1 MESTKVTI
9 TMAQNI
15 EQTNTVSEKLSLKEK
30 IGYALGDVASNFYW
44 RVFDV
49 FLFIFYTD
57 VFGISAAAVGTM
69 MLVTRLID
77 AFSDPLMG
85 ALADRTST
93 RFGKFRPYLL
103 LGIIPIAAAGILTFT
118 VPDLGDDGKIIWAY
132 GTYIFMMLAYTF
144 INVPYGALLG
154 VVTADSQERTT
165 LTSFRFIGAFSGGTL
180 VAYLTPELVTL
191 LGNGDQALGWQ
202 LTMGCYGLISAV
214 LFTLT
219 FFATK
224 ERISPPFNQ
233 QTSIKQDLIDL
244 SNNKPW
250 LILFSLA
257 LIIMFTITLRASTGT
272 FYFKYYVGREDL
284 IGTFTA
290 VYMISLAIGAAST
303 PILSRYFDKRSLLIG
318 LMSLVAVFSAGFYLI
333 PPNNITLM
341 FIMQALIGFCL
352 GPKSP
357 LVFSMYADTADYS
370 QYKNGRR
377 ATAMIFS
384 AAAFSQKLGGAFAG
398 AMIGWLLSSM
408 GYVANQQQSPD
419 SLMGILLLNTLIPA
433 IFALLAVWVV
443 KHYSLNEA
451 KMAEISQ
458 QLYANENASNQNKP
472 KAKTSQPNLH
482 TQTTAQE

>member
-1 MESTKVTI
+1 MESTKVI
-9 TMAQNI
+9 VTMAQ
-15 EQTNTVSEKLSLKEK
+15 EPKMSPATPLSEKLSLKEK
-30 IGYALGDVASNFYW
+30 VGYALGDVASNFYW

-69 MLVTRLID
+69 MLVTRIID
-77 AFSDPLMG
+77 AVSDPLMG
-85 ALADRTST
+85 ALADRTTT

-103 LGIIPIAAAGILTFT
+103 LGILPIAAAGVLTFT
-118 VPDLGDDGKIIWAY
+118 VPDLGDDGKLIWAY

-180 VAYLTPELVTL
+180 VAYMTPELVNM
-191 LGNGDQALGWQ
+191 LGNGNEALGWQ

-219 FFATK
+219 FLATK
-224 ERISPPFNQ
+224 ERIAPPKNQ
-233 QTSIKQDLIDL
+233 QTSIKQDIMDL
-244 SNNKPW
+244 TKNKPW

-303 PILSRYFDKRSLLIG
+303 PLLSRYFDKRSLLIG
-318 LMSLVAVFSAGFYLI
+318 LMSLVALFSAGFYLI
-333 PPNNITLM
+333 PPNNLTMM

-433 IFALLAVWVV
+433 AFALLAVWVV
-443 KHYSLNEA
+443 KHYSLDEQ
-451 KMAEISQ
+451 KMQHINQSLYPTNVAEPVTNSQ
-458 QLYANENASNQNKP
+458 K
-472 KAKTSQPNLH
+472 
-482 TQTTAQE
+482 